1 MAKFNETVNLFGDIV
16 NIQETP
22 GYNQKEN
29 VKKIMLINNKSK
41 P

>member
-1 MAKFNETVNLFGDIV
+1 MAKFNETVNLIGDIV
-16 NIQETP
+16 NIHETP
-22 GYNQKEN
+22 AYNQKEN